1 MLTVRSIRENL
12 PRKAPE
18 IRKRLEEF
26 ENIIKNASEK
36 TIFGEL
42 VFCIFT
48 AGTSARMGLAALHAV
63 RSMLPSASEDELRA
77 KLRGIYRFPNVRSK
91 HVIHTR
97 DYLAREYGLK
107 LREILLS
114 FEDPVERR
122 DFFALRKD
130 IRGLGFK
137 EASHFLRNVGFRGYA
152 ILDKHILQCL
162 FELGVTESAR
172 APHSRSK
179 YIEIENKFKRFS
191 KRNGFDFDEM
201 DLFLWSEKTG
211 EILK

>member
-1 MLTVRSIRENL
+1 MLTVRSIREDL

-18 IRKRLEEF
+18 IKKKLGEF
-26 ENIIKNASEK
+26 ENIIRHASEEE
-36 TIFGEL
+36 IFEEL

-48 AGTSARMGLAALHAV
+48 AGTSAKMGLSALRAI
-63 RSMLPSASEDELRA
+63 RGILPGASEDELRA
-77 KLRGIYRFPNVRSK
+77 KLRGVYRFPNVRSK
-91 HVIHTR
+91 HVVHTR
-97 DYLAREYGLK
+97 NYLADGYGLM
-107 LREILLS
+107 LRPLLLS
-114 FEDPVERR
+114 FEDPMERR
-122 DFFALRKD
+122 DFFALNKD
-130 IRGLGFK
+130 IKGLGFK

-179 YIEIENKFKRFS
+179 YIEIESRFKKFTEK
-191 KRNGFDFDEM
+191 NGFDFDEM

>member
-1 MLTVRSIRENL
+1 MLTVRSIREGL

-18 IRKRLEEF
+18 IKKKLGEF
-26 ENIIKNASEK
+26 ENIIRNASEEE
-36 TIFGEL
+36 IFEEL

-48 AGTSARMGLAALHAV
+48 AGTSAKMGLSALRAV
-63 RSMLPSASEDELRA
+63 RGMLPGASEDELRA
-77 KLRGIYRFPNVRSK
+77 KLRGVYRFPNVRSK
-91 HVIHTR
+91 HVVHTR
-97 DYLAREYGLK
+97 NYLADRYGLR
-107 LREILLS
+107 LRPLLLS
-114 FEDPVERR
+114 FEDPIERR
-122 DFFALRKD
+122 DFFALNKD
-130 IRGLGFK
+130 IKGLGFK

-179 YIEIENKFKRFS
+179 YIEIESRFKKFTEK
-191 KRNGFDFDEM
+191 NGFDFDEM

>member
-12 PRKAPE
+12 PRKTPE
-18 IRKRLEEF
+18 IRRKLGEF
-26 ENIIKNASEK
+26 ERIIKSASEEE
-36 TIFGEL
+36 IFEEL

-48 AGTSARMGLAALHAV
+48 AGTSAKMGLRALSAV
-63 RSMLPSASEDELRA
+63 RTILPWASEDELRS
-77 KLRGIYRFPNVRSK
+77 KLRGVYRFPNVRSK

-97 DYLAREYGLK
+97 DYLSSRYGLK
-107 LREILLS
+107 LRPLLLS
-114 FEDPVERR
+114 FEDPAERR
-122 DFFALRKD
+122 DFFALNKD
-130 IRGLGFK
+130 IKGLGFK
-137 EASHFLRNVGFRGYA
+137 EASHFLRNIGFRGYA

-179 YIEIENKFKRFS
+179 YIEIENRFKRFTE
-191 KRNGFDFDEM
+191 KNGFDFDEM

>member
-1 MLTVRSIRENL
+1 MLTVRSIREDL

-18 IRKRLEEF
+18 IRKKLGEF
-26 ENIIKNASEK
+26 ENIIKNASEEI
-36 TIFGEL
+36 IFEEL

-48 AGTSARMGLAALHAV
+48 AGTSAKMGLSALRAV
-63 RSMLPSASEDELRA
+63 RSILPRASEDELRA
-77 KLRGIYRFPNVRSK
+77 KLRGVYRFPNVRSK
-91 HVIHTR
+91 YVVHTR
-97 DYLAREYGLK
+97 NYLASRYGLR
-107 LREILLS
+107 LRPLLLS

-122 DFFALRKD
+122 DFFALNKD
-130 IRGLGFK
+130 IKGLGFK

-162 FELGVTESAR
+162 LELGITESAR

-179 YIEIENKFKRFS
+179 YVEIENRFKRFT
-191 KRNGFDFDEM
+191 KKNGFDFDEM

>member
-1 MLTVRSIRENL
+1 MLTVRSIREGL

-26 ENIIKNASEK
+26 ENIIKNGSEE
-36 TIFGEL
+36 TIFEEL

-77 KLRGIYRFPNVRSK
+77 KLRGVYRFPNVRSK
-91 HVIHTR
+91 HVVHTR

-107 LREILLS
+107 LRELLLS

-137 EASHFLRNVGFRGYA
+137 EASHFLRNVGFHGYA

-191 KRNGFDFDEM
+191 KRNGLDFDEM

>member
-12 PRKAPE
+12 PQKTPE
-18 IRKRLEEF
+18 IRHRLTEF
-26 ENIIKNASEK
+26 ENIIKNASEEV
-36 TIFGEL
+36 IFEEL

-48 AGTSARMGLAALHAV
+48 AGTSARMGLSALSTV
-63 RSMLPSASEDELRA
+63 RSILPSASEDELRA
-77 KLRGIYRFPNVRSK
+77 KLRGVYRFPNVRSK

-97 DYLAREYGLK
+97 NYLAREYGLK
-107 LREILLS
+107 LRPLLLS
-114 FEDPVERR
+114 FKDPVERR
-122 DFFALRKD
+122 DFFALNKD
-130 IRGLGFK
+130 VKGLGFK

-162 FELGVTESAR
+162 FELGITESPR

-179 YIEIENKFKRFS
+179 YIEIENKFKKFS
-191 KRNGFDFDEM
+191 ERNGFDFDEM

>member
-1 MLTVRSIRENL
+1 MLTVQSIRESL

-18 IRKRLEEF
+18 IRKKLGEF
-26 ENIIKNASEK
+26 ENIIKNASEEV
-36 TIFGEL
+36 IFEEL

-48 AGTSARMGLAALHAV
+48 AGTSAKMGLSALSAV
-63 RSMLPSASEDELRA
+63 RSILPRASEDELRA
-77 KLRGIYRFPNVRSK
+77 KLRGVYRFPNVRSK

-97 DYLAREYGLK
+97 DYLAREYGLR
-107 LREILLS
+107 LRSLLLS

-122 DFFALRKD
+122 DFFALHKD
-130 IRGLGFK
+130 IKGLGFK

-162 FELGVTESAR
+162 FELGITESAR

-191 KRNGFDFDEM
+191 KRNRFDFDEM

>member
-36 TIFGEL
+36 TIFEEL

-77 KLRGIYRFPNVRSK
+77 KLRGVYRFPNVRSK
-91 HVIHTR
+91 HVVHTR

-107 LREILLS
+107 LRELLLS

>member
-1 MLTVRSIRENL
+1 MLTVRSIREDL

-18 IRKRLEEF
+18 IRKKLGEF
-26 ENIIKNASEK
+26 ENIIRNASEEE
-36 TIFGEL
+36 IFEEL

-48 AGTSARMGLAALHAV
+48 AGTSAKMGLSALRAV
-63 RSMLPSASEDELRA
+63 RGILPGASEDELRA
-77 KLRGIYRFPNVRSK
+77 KLRGVYRFPNVRSK
-91 HVIHTR
+91 HVVHTR
-97 DYLAREYGLK
+97 NYLADRYGLM
-107 LREILLS
+107 LRPLLLS
-114 FEDPVERR
+114 FEDPMERR
-122 DFFALRKD
+122 DFFALNKD
-130 IRGLGFK
+130 IKGLGFK

-179 YIEIENKFKRFS
+179 YIEIESRFKKFTEK
-191 KRNGFDFDEM
+191 NGFDFDEM

>member
-26 ENIIKNASEK
+26 ENIIKNGSEE
-36 TIFGEL
+36 TIFEEL

-107 LREILLS
+107 LRELLLS

-162 FELGVTESAR
+162 FELGITESAR

>member
-1 MLTVRSIRENL
+1 MLTVQSIRESL
-12 PRKAPE
+12 PRKTPE
-18 IRKRLEEF
+18 IRHKLKEF
-26 ENIIKNASEK
+26 ENIIKNASEEV
-36 TIFGEL
+36 IFEEL

-48 AGTSARMGLAALHAV
+48 AGTSAKMGLSALSAV
-63 RSMLPSASEDELRA
+63 RSILPRASEDELRA
-77 KLRGIYRFPNVRSK
+77 KLRGVYRFPNVRSK

-97 DYLAREYGLK
+97 DYLTREHGLR
-107 LREILLS
+107 LRSLLLS

-122 DFFALRKD
+122 DFFALNKD
-130 IRGLGFK
+130 IKGLGFK

-162 FELGVTESAR
+162 FELGITESAR

-191 KRNGFDFDEM
+191 KRNRFDFDEM

>member
-26 ENIIKNASEK
+26 ENIIKNGSEE
-36 TIFGEL
+36 TIFEEL

-48 AGTSARMGLAALHAV
+48 AGTSARMGLAALDAV

-77 KLRGIYRFPNVRSK
+77 KLRGVYRFPNVRSK
-91 HVIHTR
+91 HVVHTR
-97 DYLAREYGLK
+97 NYLAREYGLK

>member
-1 MLTVRSIRENL
+1 MLTVRSIREDL

-18 IRKRLEEF
+18 IKKKLGEF
-26 ENIIKNASEK
+26 ENIIRHASEEE
-36 TIFGEL
+36 IFEEL

-48 AGTSARMGLAALHAV
+48 AGTSAKMGLSALRAV
-63 RSMLPSASEDELRA
+63 RGILPGASEDELRA
-77 KLRGIYRFPNVRSK
+77 KLRGVYRFPNVRSK
-91 HVIHTR
+91 HVVHTR
-97 DYLAREYGLK
+97 NYLADRYGLM
-107 LREILLS
+107 LRPLLLS
-114 FEDPVERR
+114 FEDPMERR
-122 DFFALRKD
+122 DFFALNKD
-130 IRGLGFK
+130 IKGLGFK

-179 YIEIENKFKRFS
+179 YIEIESRFKKFTEK
-191 KRNGFDFDEM
+191 NGFDFDEM

>member
-12 PRKAPE
+12 PRKAPK
-18 IRKRLEEF
+18 IRHRLKKF
-26 ENIIKNASEK
+26 ENIIKNASEEV
-36 TIFGEL
+36 IFEEL

-48 AGTSARMGLAALHAV
+48 AGTSARMGLSALNAV
-63 RSMLPSASEDELRA
+63 RSMLLSASEDELSEG
-77 KLRGIYRFPNVRSK
+77 LRGVYRFPNVRSK
-91 HVIHTR
+91 HIIHTR
-97 DYLAREYGLK
+97 DYLTRRYGLK
-107 LREILLS
+107 LRALLLS

-122 DFFALRKD
+122 DFFALDKD
-130 IRGLGFK
+130 IKGLGFK

-162 FELGVTESAR
+162 FELGITESPR

-179 YIEIENKFKRFS
+179 YIEIESRFKRFS
-191 KRNGFDFDEM
+191 ERNGFDFDEM

>member
-12 PRKAPE
+12 PSKAPE
-18 IRKRLEEF
+18 IRFKLREF
-26 ENIIKNASEK
+26 ENVIKNASEEVL
-36 TIFGEL
+36 FEEL

-48 AGTSARMGLAALHAV
+48 AGTSAKMGLSAIRAV
-63 RSMLPSASEDELRA
+63 RNILPSASEDELRER
-77 KLRGIYRFPNVRSK
+77 LRGVYRFPNVRSK

-97 DYLAREYGLK
+97 DYLARQYRLK
-107 LREILLS
+107 LRPLLLS

-122 DFFALRKD
+122 DFFALNKD
-130 IRGLGFK
+130 IKGLGFK
-137 EASHFLRNVGFRGYA
+137 EASHFLRNIGFCGYA

-162 FELGVTESAR
+162 FELGITESAR

-179 YIEIENKFKRFS
+179 YIEIENKFRSFS
-191 KRNGFDFDEM
+191 ERNGFDFDEM

>member
-1 MLTVRSIRENL
+1 MLTVRSIREDL

-18 IRKRLEEF
+18 IRKKLGEF
-26 ENIIKNASEK
+26 ENIIRNASEEE
-36 TIFGEL
+36 IFEEL

-48 AGTSARMGLAALHAV
+48 AGTSAKMGLSALRAV
-63 RSMLPSASEDELRA
+63 RGILPGASEDELRA
-77 KLRGIYRFPNVRSK
+77 KLRGVYRFPNVRSK
-91 HVIHTR
+91 HVVHTR
-97 DYLAREYGLK
+97 NYLAGRYGLR
-107 LREILLS
+107 LRPLLLS
-114 FEDPVERR
+114 FEDPIERR
-122 DFFALRKD
+122 DFFALNKD
-130 IRGLGFK
+130 IKGLGFK

-179 YIEIENKFKRFS
+179 YIEVESRFKEFTE
-191 KRNGFDFDEM
+191 KNGFDFDEM

>member
-1 MLTVRSIRENL
+1 MLTVQSIRENF

-18 IRKRLEEF
+18 IRHRLREF
-26 ENIIKNASEK
+26 ENIIKNASEEV
-36 TIFGEL
+36 IFEEL

-48 AGTSARMGLAALHAV
+48 AGTSARMGLNALSTV
-63 RSMLPSASEDELRA
+63 RSMLPSTSEDELRA
-77 KLRGIYRFPNVRSK
+77 KLRGVYRFPNVRSK

-107 LREILLS
+107 LRPLLLS
-114 FEDPVERR
+114 FKDPVERR
-122 DFFALRKD
+122 DFFALNKD
-130 IRGLGFK
+130 IKGLGFK
-137 EASHFLRNVGFRGYA
+137 EASHFLRNIGFRGYA

-162 FELGVTESAR
+162 FELGITKSTQ

>member
-1 MLTVRSIRENL
+1 MLTVRSIREDL

-18 IRKRLEEF
+18 IRKKLGEF
-26 ENIIKNASEK
+26 ENIIKNASEEE
-36 TIFGEL
+36 IFEEL

-48 AGTSARMGLAALHAV
+48 AGTSAKMGLSALAAV
-63 RSMLPSASEDELRA
+63 RDVLPGAGEDELRTR
-77 KLRGIYRFPNVRSK
+77 LRGVYRFPNVRSK

-97 DYLAREYGLK
+97 DYLARRYGLR
-107 LREILLS
+107 LRPLLLS
-114 FEDPVERR
+114 FEDPGERR
-122 DFFALRKD
+122 DFLALNKD
-130 IRGLGFK
+130 IKGLGFK

-162 FELGVTESAR
+162 FELGVTESSR

-179 YIEIENKFKRFS
+179 YIEIENKFKRFTE
-191 KRNGFDFDEM
+191 KNGFDFDEM

>member
-1 MLTVRSIRENL
+1 MLTVRSIREGL

-26 ENIIKNASEK
+26 ENIIKNGSEE
-36 TIFGEL
+36 TIFEEL

-77 KLRGIYRFPNVRSK
+77 KLRGVYRFPNVRSK
-91 HVIHTR
+91 HVVHTR

-107 LREILLS
+107 LRELLLS

-191 KRNGFDFDEM
+191 KRNGLDFDEM

>member
-12 PRKAPE
+12 PQKAPE
-18 IRKRLEEF
+18 IRHKLKEF
-26 ENIIKNASEK
+26 ENIIKNASEEV
-36 TIFGEL
+36 IFEEL

-48 AGTSARMGLAALHAV
+48 AGTSARMGLSALNTV
-63 RSMLPSASEDELRA
+63 RSILPSASEDELRA
-77 KLRGIYRFPNVRSK
+77 KLRGAYRFPNVRSK

-107 LREILLS
+107 LRPLLLS
-114 FEDPVERR
+114 FKDPVKRR
-122 DFFALRKD
+122 DFFALNSD
-130 IRGLGFK
+130 IKGLGFK

-162 FELGVTESAR
+162 FELGITKSPR

-179 YIEIENKFKRFS
+179 YIEIENKFRKFS
-191 KRNGFDFDEM
+191 ERNGFDFDEM